1 LNFIA
6 PLTFKQFMQRVLV
19 PEVAIRLIQEDM
31 NLHGASGSSKAL
43 QVLRDS
49 SKYGVVMFPDDNA
62 DKGDIDDF
70 DQLGAADLIVMER
83 ARKRRKELEEE
94 EIREEAEEEARRI
107 ETQTKDKQ
115 SKTRSEREKKK
126 KNKNKSTE
134 GKDKENSS
142 EDAQV
147 LPPRPRPK
155 QKFRPKSQENPF
167 LHTSISPDEL
177 SNNELMDYCPSFLK
191 SSQDSIESTRRNEY
205 LKTRS
210 AHRFS
215 GSEEEVLVP
224 NSDPDESSG
233 YFTPTYARNSQSLKS
248 TQSGISTDPASSS
261 EDIEVSSPVRQ
272 RRHDQK
278 SEEDMTHKPFMV
290 GRTEPSGSSQDKSYP
305 LLAARRRLQTR
316 VGNE

>member
-1 LNFIA
+1 
-6 PLTFKQFMQRVLV
+6 MQRVLV
-19 PEVAIRLIQEDM
+19 PEVAMRLIQEDM

-62 DKGDIDDF
+62 DKGDIDDL

-107 ETQTKDKQ
+107 EKQTKDKQ
-115 SKTRSEREKKK
+115 SKTTSKKEKEKRK
-126 KNKNKSTE
+126 RKRKNKSIE
-134 GKDKENSS
+134 EKEKESSS

-155 QKFRPKSQENPF
+155 PKFRPKSQESTYP
-167 LHTSISPDEL
+167 HSPISPDEL
-177 SNNELMDYCPSFLK
+177 DNDELMDYCPSFLK
-191 SSQDSIESTRRNEY
+191 SSQDSIKSTRSNEHQ
-205 LKTRS
+205 KTHS
-210 AHRFS
+210 AYELS

-224 NSDPDESSG
+224 NSEPDEDSG
-233 YFTPTYARNSQSLKS
+233 YSPYTPPYARNSNSLKS
-248 TQSGISTDPASSS
+248 TLSGLFSELSSSS

-272 RRHDQK
+272 RQHDHK
-278 SEEDMTHKPFMV
+278 SEEEDMTPKPLTA
-290 GRTEPSGSSQDKSYP
+290 GRTEPSGSSQNKSFQP
-305 LLAARRRLQTR
+305 LLAARRRRQTR